1 MTVEGQELTIPSHDI
16 MLAIKPQLEK
26 ELEDTIDGK
35 VETYM
40 ENYTS
45 DHIETWMDDNLAGK
59 ISDTFDMDDYEQDI
73 EYIVERVVENNLP
86 SEWDELPTEVES
98 LTEKELSEVARVTH
112 ERTYKKDE
120 HVFKKLSPAEG
131 MYVILDGQVS
141 IIDPDSETIFATL
154 ESGDFFGELALLDEE
169 PRSASSIAK
178 IPSRLIGFFRTDLLT
193 LMKRSP
199 ELGNKIL
206 INLSRVLG
214 ERLRRTN
221 QELAKPNH

>member
-1 MTVEGQELTIPSHDI
+1 MIRLGIDFDNTLIIYDA
-16 MLAIKPQLEK
+16 LFKKAALEK
-26 ELEDTIDGK
+26 
-35 VETYM
+35 
-40 ENYTS
+40 
-45 DHIETWMDDNLAGK
+45 NLIPINFPECK
-59 ISDTFDMDDYEQDI
+59 NSIRDYLR
-73 EYIVERVVENNLP
+73 ER
-86 SEWDELPTEVES
+86 DQ
-98 LTEKELSEVARVTH
+98 EKLFTTLQGEIYGSRIFEA
-112 ERTYKKDE
+112 
-120 HVFKKLSPAEG
+120 SPAEG

-169 PRSASSIAK
+169 PRSASAVAK